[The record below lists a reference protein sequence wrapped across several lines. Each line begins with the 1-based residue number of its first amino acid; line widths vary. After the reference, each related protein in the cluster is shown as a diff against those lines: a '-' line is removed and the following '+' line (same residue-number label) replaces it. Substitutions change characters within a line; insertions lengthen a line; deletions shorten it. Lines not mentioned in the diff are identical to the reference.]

1 MAYDTLIQLGT
12 AIFTFCLLLVAYF
25 NLKGLNR
32 SQLIQAHMN
41 LINLENS
48 IRKNRVN
55 LKFLS
60 KKYADA
66 IDVNTEQELDVQAI
80 KRLEEERNNAF
91 ELYIA
96 SADKLASLINTRYLQ
111 KQFNKRNWE
120 DEYYEIFKEV
130 KDYCDG
136 YSGNIPGKDN
146 MIKNLNEMLS
156 QWGN

>member
-1 MAYDTLIQLGT
+1 
-12 AIFTFCLLLVAYF
+12 
-25 NLKGLNR
+25 
-32 SQLIQAHMN
+32 MN
-41 LINLENS
+41 LINLENDKK
-48 IRKNRVN
+48 KNRVN

-66 IDVNTEQELDVQAI
+66 IDVNTAQELDVQAI

-136 YSGNIPGKDN
+136 YSGIIPGKDN